1 MDLSAFLERHTNHAG
16 ATPPLAVFDC
26 DGTVIRGDIGESMLY
41 YQLEEFLFKTSPAE
55 VWPGH
60 PQRDSLDRLFH
71 AAASVGAAERKD
83 HPGYRRFAD
92 AVLGWYFD
100 QLATGDVASITAGC
114 ADIVRLW
121 AGFTHAEVRGHA
133 RANLL
138 RELETPFGKK
148 PLGSHTV
155 TRGARFLRES
165 RLLLEKLLHAG
176 FQVWAVSGSST
187 WSVEPVFEALGVPPE
202 RVLGIGLSRSAGI
215 LTAEVPE
222 PVPVHEG
229 KVRTLRGAG
238 LPAPVLTASDSPLD
252 LPLLRCSSDLMV
264 FVNTRYPSSERF
276 FTELKIEQDSR
287 WVIINHPT
295 DETCPTPQ

>member
-1 MDLSAFLERHTNHAG
+1 MDLSLFLERHQDHAG
-16 ATPPLAVFDC
+16 DAPPLAVFDC

-41 YQLEEFLFKTSPAE
+41 YQLEEFLFKTSPAD

-60 PQRDSLDRLFH
+60 PRRDELDRLYH
-71 AAASVGAAERKD
+71 AASRVGAAERAR
-83 HPGYRRFAD
+83 HPGYRRFTD

-100 QLATGDVASITAGC
+100 QLATGDIAAITAGC

-121 AGFTHAEVRGHA
+121 AGFTRAEVREHA
-133 RANLL
+133 RANLA
-138 RELETPFGKK
+138 RELELPFGKR

-165 RLLLEKLLHAG
+165 RRLLDDLLHAG

-202 RVLGIGLSRSAGI
+202 RVLGIGLSSSAGI

-222 PVPVHEG
+222 PVSVHEG
-229 KVRTLRGAG
+229 KVRTLGGAG

-252 LPLLRCSSDLMV
+252 LPLLRCSGDLMV
-264 FVNTRYPSSERF
+264 FVNTRYPSPDQF
-276 FTELKIEQDSR
+276 FTELKIERDNR
-287 WVIINHPT
+287 WMIINHPT